1 MGHAP
6 SLQNNDKFMSNIQK
20 EVYNTLIPANEGLE
34 VLTKTFIVDGYKVVA
49 QHNPARAVSSG
60 AKLDKATIAKRKCF
74 LCEENRP
81 ADQASVKYNENFEIL
96 KNPFPILKKHLTI
109 PLLRHER
116 QEIFPYFATM
126 LDLSKD
132 LPDFALLYNGPKC
145 GASAPDHMHFQA
157 VQSGLMPLDEK
168 PLSEFDITNVETR
181 DLRVLKERDLRFSE
195 IKDFGRKCFVFEGSD
210 KETIC
215 KQYADLYNQLDV
227 KEDEWEPRMNVVAH
241 YITSENNWNVW
252 VFPRDKHRP
261 SYYEQGRMIS
271 PGVIDMAGILV
282 FPKPDDFEDVDEE
295 MIRQIYKE
303 VSM

>member
-1 MGHAP
+1 
-6 SLQNNDKFMSNIQK
+6 MSNIQK
-20 EVYNTLIPANEGLE
+20 DVYDVLIPANENLE
-34 VLTKTFIVDGYKVVA
+34 VLTKTFMIDGYKVVA

-74 LCEENRP
+74 LCRENRP
-81 ADQASVKYNENFEIL
+81 ADQASVAYNENFEIL

-116 QEIFPYFATM
+116 QEILPHFATM

-157 VQSGLMPLDEK
+157 AQAGLMPLDEK
-168 PLSEFDITNVETR
+168 PLSEFDLIDVETR
-181 DLRVLKERDLRFSE
+181 DLHVFE
-195 IKDFGRKCFVFEGSD
+195 IKDFGRKCVVFEGSD
-210 KETIC
+210 KESIS
-215 KQYADLYNQLDV
+215 KQYTALYNSLEI

-241 YITSENNWNVW
+241 YITSENKWNVW

-271 PGVIDMAGILV
+271 PGVIDMAGVLV
-282 FPKPDDFEDVDEE
+282 FPKRDDFEDVDEA

-303 VSM
+303 VSL

>member
-1 MGHAP
+1 
-6 SLQNNDKFMSNIQK
+6 MSEIQK
-20 EVYNTLIPANEGLE
+20 TVYDKLIPANESLE

-74 LCEENRP
+74 LCAENRP
-81 ADQASVKYNENFEIL
+81 VDQPSVGYNENFEIL

-116 QEIFPYFATM
+116 QEILPHFATM

-132 LPDFALLYNGPKC
+132 LPDFTLLYNGPKC

-157 VQSGLMPLDEK
+157 SQFGLTPLDEK
-168 PLSEFDITNVETR
+168 PLSEFNIVDG
-181 DLRVLKERDLRFSE
+181 E
-195 IKDFGRKCFVFEGSD
+195 IKNFGRKCYVFEGTD
-210 KETIC
+210 KESIC
-215 KQYADLYNQLDV
+215 KQYTELYNKLEIKD
-227 KEDEWEPRMNVVAH
+227 DEWEPRMNVVAH
-241 YITSENNWNVW
+241 YITSTNSWTVW

-282 FPKPDDFEDVDEE
+282 FPKPDDFADVDEA

-303 VSM
+303 VSI

>member
-1 MGHAP
+1 
-6 SLQNNDKFMSNIQK
+6 MSEIQK
-20 EVYNTLIPANEGLE
+20 KVYDALIPANENLE
-34 VLTKTFIVDGYKVVA
+34 VLTKTFVVDGYKVVA

-74 LCEENRP
+74 LCKENRP
-81 ADQASVKYNENFEIL
+81 VDQPSVIYNENFEIL

-109 PLLRHER
+109 PLMRHER
-116 QEIFPYFATM
+116 QEILTHFATM

-132 LPDFALLYNGPKC
+132 LPDFDLLYNGPKC

-157 VQSGLMPLDEK
+157 VQTGLMPLDEK
-168 PLSEFDITNVETR
+168 SLSEFDIV
-181 DLRVLKERDLRFSE
+181 DGE
-195 IKDFGRKCFVFEGSD
+195 IRNFGRKCLVFVGSD

-215 KQYADLYNQLDV
+215 KQYRELYNKLAI
-227 KEDEWEPRMNVVAH
+227 KEDEWEPRMNIVAH
-241 YITSENNWNVW
+241 YIPSANIWNVW

-282 FPKPDDFEDVDEE
+282 FPKPNDFEDVDES

-303 VSM
+303 VSL

>member
-1 MGHAP
+1 MNEI
-6 SLQNNDKFMSNIQK
+6 QNLVYDK
-20 EVYNTLIPANEGLE
+20 LIPANETLE

-74 LCEENRP
+74 LCAENRP
-81 ADQASVKYNENFEIL
+81 VDQPSVGYNENFEIL

-116 QEIFPYFATM
+116 QEILPHFATM

-132 LPDFALLYNGPKC
+132 LPDFTLLYNGPKC

-157 VQSGLMPLDEK
+157 SQYGLTPLDEK
-168 PLSEFDITNVETR
+168 PLSEFDIV
-181 DLRVLKERDLRFSE
+181 DGE
-195 IKDFGRKCFVFEGSD
+195 IKNFGRKCYVFEGTD
-210 KETIC
+210 KESIC
-215 KQYADLYNQLDV
+215 KQFEALYNKLEIKD
-227 KEDEWEPRMNVVAH
+227 DEWEPRMNVVAH
-241 YITSENNWNVW
+241 YIASTATWNVW
-252 VFPRDKHRP
+252 VFAREKHRP

-271 PGVIDMAGILV
+271 PGVIDMEGILV
-282 FPKPDDFEDVDEE
+282 FPKPDDFADVDEA

-303 VSM
+303 VSI

>member
-1 MGHAP
+1 
-6 SLQNNDKFMSNIQK
+6 MSEIQK
-20 EVYNTLIPANEGLE
+20 KVYDALIPANENLE
-34 VLTKTFIVDGYKVVA
+34 VLTKTFVVDGYKVVA

-74 LCEENRP
+74 LCKENRP
-81 ADQASVKYNENFEIL
+81 VDQPSVIYNENFEIL

-109 PLLRHER
+109 PLMRHER
-116 QEIFPYFATM
+116 QEILPHFATM

-132 LPDFALLYNGPKC
+132 LPDFDLLYNGPKC

-157 VQSGLMPLDEK
+157 VQTGLMPLDEK
-168 PLSEFDITNVETR
+168 SLSEFDIV
-181 DLRVLKERDLRFSE
+181 DGE
-195 IKDFGRKCFVFEGSD
+195 IRNFGRKCLVSVGSD
-210 KETIC
+210 KEAIC
-215 KQYADLYNQLDV
+215 KQYRNLYNKLTI
-227 KEDEWEPRMNVVAH
+227 KEDEWEPRMNIVAH
-241 YITSENNWNVW
+241 YIPSANIWNVW

-282 FPKPDDFEDVDEE
+282 FPKPDDFEDVDEN

-303 VSM
+303 VSL

>member
-1 MGHAP
+1 
-6 SLQNNDKFMSNIQK
+6 MSEIQK
-20 EVYNTLIPANEGLE
+20 KVYDALIPANENLE
-34 VLTKTFIVDGYKVVA
+34 VLTKTFVVDGYKVVA

-74 LCEENRP
+74 LCKENRP
-81 ADQASVKYNENFEIL
+81 VDQPSVIYNENFEIL

-109 PLLRHER
+109 PLMRHER
-116 QEIFPYFATM
+116 QEILPHFATM

-132 LPDFALLYNGPKC
+132 LPDFDLLYNGPKC

-157 VQSGLMPLDEK
+157 VQTGLMPLDEK
-168 PLSEFDITNVETR
+168 SLSEFDIV
-181 DLRVLKERDLRFSE
+181 DGE
-195 IKDFGRKCFVFEGSD
+195 IRNFGRKCLVFVSSD
-210 KETIC
+210 KDAIC
-215 KQYADLYNQLDV
+215 KQYRELYNKLEI
-227 KEDEWEPRMNVVAH
+227 KEDEWEPRMNIVAH
-241 YITSENNWNVW
+241 YIPSANIWNVW

-282 FPKPDDFEDVDEE
+282 FPKPDDFEDVDES

-303 VSM
+303 VSL

>member
-1 MGHAP
+1 
-6 SLQNNDKFMSNIQK
+6 MSEIQK
-20 EVYNTLIPANEGLE
+20 KVYDALTPANENLE
-34 VLTKTFIVDGYKVVA
+34 VLTKTFVVDGYKVVA

-74 LCEENRP
+74 LCKENRP
-81 ADQASVKYNENFEIL
+81 VDQPSVIYNENFEIL

-109 PLLRHER
+109 PLMRHER
-116 QEIFPYFATM
+116 QEILPHFATM

-132 LPDFALLYNGPKC
+132 LPDFDLLYNGPKC

-157 VQSGLMPLDEK
+157 VQTGLMPLDEK
-168 PLSEFDITNVETR
+168 SLSEFDIV
-181 DLRVLKERDLRFSE
+181 DGE
-195 IKDFGRKCFVFEGSD
+195 IRNFGRKCLVFVGSD

-215 KQYADLYNQLDV
+215 KQYRELYNKLAI
-227 KEDEWEPRMNVVAH
+227 KEDEWEPRMNIVAH
-241 YITSENNWNVW
+241 YIPSANIWNVW

-282 FPKPDDFEDVDEE
+282 FPKPDDFKDVDES

-303 VSM
+303 VSL

>member
-1 MGHAP
+1 
-6 SLQNNDKFMSNIQK
+6 MSEIQK
-20 EVYNTLIPANEGLE
+20 KVYDALIPANENLE
-34 VLTKTFIVDGYKVVA
+34 VMTKTFVVDGYKVVA

-74 LCEENRP
+74 LCKENRP
-81 ADQASVKYNENFEIL
+81 VDQPSVIYNENFEIL

-109 PLLRHER
+109 PLMRHER
-116 QEIFPYFATM
+116 QEILPHFATM

-132 LPDFALLYNGPKC
+132 LPDFDLLYNGPKC

-157 VQSGLMPLDEK
+157 VQTGLMPLDEK
-168 PLSEFDITNVETR
+168 PLSEFNIADG
-181 DLRVLKERDLRFSE
+181 E
-195 IKDFGRKCFVFEGSD
+195 IQCFGRKCLVFVGSD

-215 KQYADLYNQLDV
+215 KHYTDLYNKLTI
-227 KEDEWEPRMNVVAH
+227 KEDEWEPRMNIVAH
-241 YITSENNWNVW
+241 YITSTQTWNVW
-252 VFPRDKHRP
+252 VFPREKHRP

-282 FPKPDDFEDVDEE
+282 FPKPDDFEDVDES

-303 VSM
+303 VSL

>member
-1 MGHAP
+1 
-6 SLQNNDKFMSNIQK
+6 MSEIQK
-20 EVYNTLIPANEGLE
+20 TVYDKLIPANESIE

-74 LCEENRP
+74 LCAENRP
-81 ADQASVKYNENFEIL
+81 VDQPSVGYNENFEIL

-116 QEIFPYFATM
+116 QEILPHFATM

-132 LPDFALLYNGPKC
+132 LPDFTLLYNGPKC

-157 VQSGLMPLDEK
+157 SQYGLTPLDEK
-168 PLSEFDITNVETR
+168 PLSEFNIVDG
-181 DLRVLKERDLRFSE
+181 E
-195 IKDFGRKCFVFEGSD
+195 IKNFGRKCYVFEGSD
-210 KETIC
+210 KQTIC
-215 KQYADLYNQLDV
+215 KQFEALYNKLEIKD
-227 KEDEWEPRMNVVAH
+227 DEWEPRMNVVAH
-241 YITSENNWNVW
+241 YIASTATWNVW
-252 VFPRDKHRP
+252 VFARDKHRP

-271 PGVIDMAGILV
+271 PGVIDMEGILV
-282 FPKPDDFEDVDEE
+282 FPKPDDFADVDEA

-303 VSM
+303 VSI

>member
-1 MGHAP
+1 
-6 SLQNNDKFMSNIQK
+6 MSEIQK
-20 EVYNTLIPANEGLE
+20 KVYDALIPANENLE
-34 VLTKTFIVDGYKVVA
+34 VLTKTFVVDGYKVVA

-74 LCEENRP
+74 LCKENRP
-81 ADQASVKYNENFEIL
+81 VDQPSVIYNENFEIL

-109 PLLRHER
+109 PLMRHER
-116 QEIFPYFATM
+116 QEILPHFATM

-132 LPDFALLYNGPKC
+132 LPDFDILYNGPKC

-157 VQSGLMPLDEK
+157 VQTGLMPLDEK
-168 PLSEFDITNVETR
+168 PLSEFNIADG
-181 DLRVLKERDLRFSE
+181 E
-195 IKDFGRKCFVFEGSD
+195 IRNFGRKCLVFVGSD

-215 KQYADLYNQLDV
+215 KQYRELYNKLAI
-227 KEDEWEPRMNVVAH
+227 KEDEWEPRMNIVAH
-241 YITSENNWNVW
+241 YIPSANIWNVW
-252 VFPRDKHRP
+252 VFPREKHRP

-282 FPKPDDFEDVDEE
+282 FPKPNDFEDVDEN

-303 VSM
+303 VSL

>member
-1 MGHAP
+1 M
-6 SLQNNDKFMSNIQK
+6 NEIQK
-20 EVYNTLIPANEGLE
+20 KVYDTLIPANENLE
-34 VLTKTFIVDGYKVVA
+34 VLTKTFVVDGYKVVA

-74 LCEENRP
+74 LCKENRP
-81 ADQASVKYNENFEIL
+81 VDQPSVIYDENFEIL
-96 KNPFPILKKHLTI
+96 KNPFPILQKHLTI
-109 PLLRHER
+109 PLMRHER
-116 QEIFPYFATM
+116 QEILPHFATM
-126 LDLSKD
+126 LDLSRD

-157 VQSGLMPLDEK
+157 VQTGLMPLDEK
-168 PLSEFDITNVETR
+168 SLSEFDIV
-181 DLRVLKERDLRFSE
+181 DGE
-195 IKDFGRKCFVFEGSD
+195 IRNFGRKCFVFEGSD

-215 KQYADLYNQLDV
+215 KQYTDLYNKLTI

-241 YITSENNWNVW
+241 YITSTQTWNIW
-252 VFPRDKHRP
+252 VFPREKHRP

-282 FPKPDDFEDVDEE
+282 FPKPDDFEDVDEN

-303 VSM
+303 VSI

>member
-1 MGHAP
+1 
-6 SLQNNDKFMSNIQK
+6 MSEIQK
-20 EVYNTLIPANEGLE
+20 TVYDKLIPANESLE

-74 LCEENRP
+74 LCAENRP
-81 ADQASVKYNENFEIL
+81 VDQPSVGYNENFEIL

-116 QEIFPYFATM
+116 QEILPHFATM

-132 LPDFALLYNGPKC
+132 FPDFTLLYNGPKC

-157 VQSGLMPLDEK
+157 SQFGLTPLDEK
-168 PLSEFDITNVETR
+168 PLSEFNIVDG
-181 DLRVLKERDLRFSE
+181 E
-195 IKDFGRKCFVFEGSD
+195 IKNFGRKCYVFEGTD
-210 KETIC
+210 KQTIC
-215 KQYADLYNQLDV
+215 KQFETLYDKLEIKD
-227 KEDEWEPRMNVVAH
+227 DEWEPRMNVVAH
-241 YITSENNWNVW
+241 YITSTATWNVW
-252 VFPRDKHRP
+252 VFARDKHRP

-271 PGVIDMAGILV
+271 PGVIDMEGILV
-282 FPKPDDFEDVDEE
+282 FPKPDDFADVDEA

-303 VSM
+303 VSL

>member
-1 MGHAP
+1 
-6 SLQNNDKFMSNIQK
+6 MSEIQK
-20 EVYNTLIPANEGLE
+20 KVYDALIPANENLE
-34 VLTKTFIVDGYKVVA
+34 VLTKTFVVDGYKVVA

-74 LCEENRP
+74 LCKENRP
-81 ADQASVKYNENFEIL
+81 VDQPSVIYNENFEIL

-109 PLLRHER
+109 PLMRHER
-116 QEIFPYFATM
+116 QEILPHFATM

-132 LPDFALLYNGPKC
+132 LPDFDLLYNGPKC

-157 VQSGLMPLDEK
+157 VQTGLMPLDEK
-168 PLSEFDITNVETR
+168 SLSEFDIV
-181 DLRVLKERDLRFSE
+181 DGE
-195 IKDFGRKCFVFEGSD
+195 IRNFGRKCLVFVGSD

-215 KQYADLYNQLDV
+215 KQYRELYNKLAI
-227 KEDEWEPRMNVVAH
+227 KEDEWEPRMNIVAH
-241 YITSENNWNVW
+241 YIPSANIWNVW

-282 FPKPDDFEDVDEE
+282 FPKPDDFKDVDES

-303 VSM
+303 VSI

>member
-1 MGHAP
+1 
-6 SLQNNDKFMSNIQK
+6 MSEIQK
-20 EVYNTLIPANEGLE
+20 KVYDILIPANENLD

-60 AKLDKATIAKRKCF
+60 AKLDKATIANRKCF
-74 LCEENRP
+74 LCAENRP
-81 ADQASVKYNENFEIL
+81 VDQPNVAYNENFEIL

-116 QEIFPYFATM
+116 QEILPHFATM

-132 LPDFALLYNGPKC
+132 LPDFTLLYNGPKC

-157 VQSGLMPLDEK
+157 SQYGLTPLDEK
-168 PLSEFDITNVETR
+168 PLTEFDIV
-181 DLRVLKERDLRFSE
+181 DGE
-195 IKDFGRKCFVFEGSD
+195 ISNFGRKCVVFEGSD
-210 KETIC
+210 KDTIC
-215 KQYADLYNQLDV
+215 KQYTELYNKLEI

-241 YITSENNWNVW
+241 YIPSTNRWNVW
-252 VFPRDKHRP
+252 VFPREKHRP

-282 FPKPDDFEDVDEE
+282 FPKPDDFEDVDET

-303 VSM
+303 VSK

>member
-1 MGHAP
+1 
-6 SLQNNDKFMSNIQK
+6 MSEIQK
-20 EVYNTLIPANEGLE
+20 KVYDTLIPANENLG
-34 VLTKTFIVDGYKVVA
+34 VLTKTFVVDGYKVVA

-74 LCEENRP
+74 LCKENRP
-81 ADQASVKYNENFEIL
+81 VDQPSVIYNENFEIL

-109 PLLRHER
+109 PLMRHER
-116 QEIFPYFATM
+116 QEILPHFATM

-132 LPDFALLYNGPKC
+132 LPDFDLLYNGPKC

-157 VQSGLMPLDEK
+157 VQTGLMPLDEK
-168 PLSEFDITNVETR
+168 PLSEFNIVDG
-181 DLRVLKERDLRFSE
+181 E
-195 IKDFGRKCFVFEGSD
+195 IRDFGRKCFVFEGSD
-210 KETIC
+210 KEAIC
-215 KQYADLYNQLDV
+215 KHYTDLYNKLTI

-241 YITSENNWNVW
+241 YITSTQTWNVW
-252 VFPRDKHRP
+252 VFPREKHRP

-282 FPKPDDFEDVDEE
+282 FPKPDDFEDVDEN

-303 VSM
+303 VSL

>member
-1 MGHAP
+1 
-6 SLQNNDKFMSNIQK
+6 MSEIQK
-20 EVYNTLIPANEGLE
+20 KVYDILIPANEKLE

-74 LCEENRP
+74 LCAENRP
-81 ADQASVKYNENFEIL
+81 VDQPSVVYDENFEIL

-116 QEIFPYFATM
+116 QEILPHFATM

-168 PLSEFDITNVETR
+168 PLSEFEIVETR
-181 DLRVLKERDLRFSE
+181 DLRVFE
-195 IKDFGRKCFVFEGSD
+195 INKFLRKCVVFEGSD
-210 KETIC
+210 KDAIC
-215 KQYADLYNQLDV
+215 KQYRDLYNSLEI

-241 YITSENNWNVW
+241 YIPSTNRWNVW
-252 VFPRDKHRP
+252 VFPREKHRP

-282 FPKPDDFEDVDEE
+282 FPKPDDFEDVDET

-303 VSM
+303 VSK

>member
-1 MGHAP
+1 
-6 SLQNNDKFMSNIQK
+6 MSEIQK
-20 EVYNTLIPANEGLE
+20 KVYDALIPANENLE
-34 VLTKTFIVDGYKVVA
+34 VLTKTFVVDGYKVVT

-74 LCEENRP
+74 LCKENRP
-81 ADQASVKYNENFEIL
+81 VDQPSVIYNENFEIL

-109 PLLRHER
+109 PLMRHER
-116 QEIFPYFATM
+116 QEILPHFATM

-132 LPDFALLYNGPKC
+132 LPDFDLLYNGPKC

-157 VQSGLMPLDEK
+157 VQTGLMPLDEK
-168 PLSEFDITNVETR
+168 SLSEFDIV
-181 DLRVLKERDLRFSE
+181 DGE
-195 IKDFGRKCFVFEGSD
+195 IRNFGRKCLVFVGSD
-210 KETIC
+210 KEAIY
-215 KQYADLYNQLDV
+215 KQYRELYNKLEI
-227 KEDEWEPRMNVVAH
+227 KEDEWEPRMNIVAH
-241 YITSENNWNVW
+241 YIPSANIWNVW

-282 FPKPDDFEDVDEE
+282 FPKPDDFEDVDES

-303 VSM
+303 VSL